1 MTEVKNVP
9 KVRFPGFND
18 AWEQRKVSEITDF
31 HKQGFYTT
39 EEYAENKR
47 YYLLRGTD
55 LTQNK
60 LVLKD
65 TPKIDATEKDY
76 QAFKTQVGDFLIVRS
91 GTVGTYGI
99 VYDDIPAIFGSYLID
114 FRFNKSLV
122 TNEFFGY
129 FYQSDLFKNQLRQ
142 IVQQSANTN
151 INAENIKSTSIML
164 PSLAEQKRIGEFL
177 TNLDNTITLHQ
188 RKCDELKELKKGM
201 LQKMFP
207 KDGKSIPEIRFPGF
221 TDAWE
226 QRKLEDISA
235 NYKYSIVDGPFGS
248 DLKTADYTEAGVLV
262 MQSNYI
268 TGGKFEIKQP
278 YFVSTDKAEQ
288 LSRCHCKGG
297 DILIAKI
304 GTNFGICNLI
314 PENIEDAVLSSNC
327 MKVDLDEKHD
337 NNFYMQYF
345 NTLYESGFYYSL
357 VGITAQPA
365 LSLKFMKSLEVPS
378 PSIEEQQK
386 IASFLENLDNLITFH
401 QRKCDELIKCKQGL
415 LQQMFV

>member
-304 GTNFGICNLI
+304 GANFGICNLI